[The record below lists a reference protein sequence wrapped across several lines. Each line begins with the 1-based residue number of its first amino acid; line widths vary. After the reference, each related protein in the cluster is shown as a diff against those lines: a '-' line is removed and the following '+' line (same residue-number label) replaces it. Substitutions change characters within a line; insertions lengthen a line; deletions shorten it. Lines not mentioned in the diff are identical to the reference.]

1 MRTLVISAFPVSGKT
16 YMYSNYNGD
25 PYIILDAELSK
36 FKWMKNTKGQLTD
49 DINPEFPSNY
59 IDYIKENIG
68 KVDVIFVGSDKEVRD
83 LLISNNIKYF
93 LVYPNKSMKKTWLN
107 RMRLR
112 GNTSNLISFIID
124 NFDDFIDEI
133 DKENQ
138 SRFVYKLKLSDEKSY
153 IDNDMIR
160 YLDSNKECIEYINN
174 SIFDLVKKYK
184 RTDINKLAQLKD
196 DIDKSYVEAVVNRSP
211 VTLST
216 KNVKD
221 VLSVIKSII
230 NLYRREK

>member
-68 KVDVIFVGSDKEVRD
+68 KVDVIFVSSDKEVRD

-93 LVYPNKSMKKTWLN
+93 LVYPNKSMKKN
-107 RMRLR
+107 
-112 GNTSNLISFIID
+112 
-124 NFDDFIDEI
+124 
-133 DKENQ
+133 
-138 SRFVYKLKLSDEKSY
+138 
-153 IDNDMIR
+153 
-160 YLDSNKECIEYINN
+160 
-174 SIFDLVKKYK
+174 LVKSNEIKGKY
-184 RTDINKLAQLKD
+184 
-196 DIDKSYVEAVVNRSP
+196 
-211 VTLST
+211 
-216 KNVKD
+216 
-221 VLSVIKSII
+221 IKF
-230 NLYRREK
+230 N